1 MSQRPLQEIRLR
13 KFRCFREQQTARL
26 APLTLLV
33 GENSAGKTSFL
44 AAVRAIQQVANT
56 HGSPGFP
63 DFRASPYD
71 IGSFVEI
78 VHRENENEHLG
89 EDESFSIGFRWA
101 GVELESVALD
111 ATFRLGES
119 AAPKVSTLLWS
130 AGDVWIEDV
139 RDDDCAHTK
148 LGIGSRS
155 WLLALPRVPNCR
167 FQYGSNELLSR
178 PLDSIL
184 RAAIENGASEDLR
197 PLHERVQD
205 IPSEEDSRKLID
217 LYEEIASHTWA
228 RVPGPPVQDSPRRT
242 YHPEQLEQIHGFSMP
257 RSFAR
262 AYSRNPMRWR
272 QLKHSIEEFGR
283 TSGVFDE
290 ILIKRLGQ
298 SEDDPFQLEV
308 GKWGK
313 GSNRVKHNLMDVGY
327 GVSQV
332 LSLLARLIPVEDSLF
347 LLPQP
352 EAHLHPSAQ
361 AALGSLFC
369 RIAASGSQLIV
380 ETHSDY
386 IIDRVLLDIRD
397 KRTDLKPDDVSI
409 VYCEREDLAV
419 TVHSIRI
426 DDEGNVLDAPKGYRG
441 FFEDE
446 LKRVI
451 DY

>member
-13 KFRCFREQQTARL
+13 NFRCFREQQTARL

-44 AAVRAIQQVANT
+44 AAVRAILQVANT
-56 HGSPGFP
+56 HGAPGFP

-89 EDESFSIGFRWA
+89 EDESFTIGFRWA
-101 GVELESVALD
+101 GVDLESVALN

-119 AAPKVSTLLWS
+119 AAPKVSTLFWS

-139 RDDDCAHTK
+139 RSDDDAHTK
-148 LGIGSRS
+148 LGRASRS
-155 WLLALPRVPNCR
+155 WRLSLPKVPNYP
-167 FQYGSNELLSR
+167 FQYGPSVLLSR
-178 PLDSIL
+178 PLDRIL
-184 RAAIENGASEDLR
+184 RDAIESGASEDLR
-197 PLHERVQD
+197 PLHERAHD
-205 IPSEEDSRKLID
+205 IPSEEDSRKLIA
-217 LYEEIASHTWA
+217 LYDEIAPCTWA

-242 YHPEQLEQIHGFSMP
+242 YHPEQLEQKQGFSMP

-262 AYSRNPMRWR
+262 AYSRSPIRWQ
-272 QLKHSIEEFGR
+272 QLKQNIEEFGR
-283 TSGVFDE
+283 TSGIFDE
-290 ILIKRLGQ
+290 ILIKRVGQ

-313 GSNRVKHNLMDVGY
+313 GSKRAKHNLIDVGY

-352 EAHLHPSAQ
+352 EVHLHPSAQ

-397 KRTDLKPDDVSI
+397 KRTDLKADDVSI
-409 VYCEREDLAV
+409 LYCEREDLAA
-419 TVHSIRI
+419 TVYSIRV
-426 DDEGNVLDAPKGYRG
+426 DDEGNVLDAPDGYRG
-441 FFEDE
+441 FFRDE